1 MMVMVN
7 NFKFKKLTF
16 NWQIGLFL
24 ILLFSIP
31 RFIIVLEANWT
42 GNYSLTSLVFV
53 VMAITPFILL
63 SKQGRT
69 TIGIT
74 RIKSY
79 AWLTASFVMGA
90 LLCALVFLIGS
101 GLYGYGNSNWFVYIS
116 QSYGAIPESALGG
129 PEKWTY
135 FLIFAA
141 VGMTF
146 SPIGEEFLYRGLI
159 HRCFTNRFGENGAS
173 VIDSSAFALVHLAHF
188 GIIFSAGGWE
198 FLPVPALLWMTLMYM
213 AGRLF
218 YICRK
223 KTGSVYG
230 AVISHAGFN
239 LAMTWFI
246 FYFIL

>member
-1 MMVMVN
+1 MGN
-7 NFKFKKLTF
+7 NFKFKKLIF

-24 ILLFSIP
+24 IFLFSIP
-31 RFIIVLEANWT
+31 RFIIVLEANRT

-63 SKQGRT
+63 SKQGRKM
-69 TIGIT
+69 IGLIP
-74 RIKSY
+74 IKSY
-79 AWLTASFVMGA
+79 AWLTGSFVMGA
-90 LLCALVFLIGS
+90 LFCTLVFLIGV
-101 GLYGYGNSNWFVYIS
+101 GLFGYGHSNWFVYIS
-116 QSYGAIPESALGG
+116 QSYGAIPASALGG

-159 HRCFTNRFGENGAS
+159 HQCFTKRFGENGAS
-173 VIDSSAFALVHLAHF
+173 VIDSLAFALVHLAHF

-198 FLPVPALLWMTLMYM
+198 FLPVPALLWMALMYM

-223 KTGSVYG
+223 KTGSIYG